1 MSYREIHERAEA
13 VLLAMVA
20 EGRAEFA
27 GQGPH
32 GPMFRVPKAEAL
44 NRMQAAGLMADRVPW
59 PHTLRAFMRLCEGPN
74 P

>member
-1 MSYREIHERAEA
+1 MSYREIHAQAEA

-44 NRMQAAGLMADRVPW
+44 DRMEAAGLMGDRVPW
-59 PHTLRAFMRLCEGPN
+59 PHTIRAFLALVEATP
-74 P
+74 